1 MISATKP
8 LLSDNVPSRSRCFI
22 PFLGLLFLL
31 SFLFVRR
38 HDFIEKDLGTDWV
51 NEVTKE
57 EQDSTPPLPRPPD
70 VSPPKKS
77 GKAPMRDLPA
87 ESSDQYASQA
97 GFSLAGISASHGA
110 GSPQAGSSASHAAGS
125 PQAGSSASHAG
136 GSPQAG
142 PSGLSPPPMIRRE
155 VSPEISVI
163 GEDMSPEELLV
174 QQRAYEHAQ
183 AAAQARRNPMEWI
196 NRKIGYWCDGVWG
209 VDRKK
214 LTATSRATCQL
225 VARMDPECS
234 DTIYFCSAPEGF
246 YCRCVMK
253 GQVCLEEQWSSA
265 QTICTIQDLV
275 PATVK
280 VAACTDPEFGFEK
293 QVGSCEQVT
302 SYATFSLTMN
312 SNILIPLVI
321 NSVGKCDARVCQKRD
336 TYNCCRPRRKCNP
349 NYVNDVNEGCPAN
362 EIVNPYIGAYCR
374 TYPCTIGD
382 IDTCCV
388 DPNSLWQRTD
398 LMRSQYPRTVPD
410 DSAAPVSPR
419 VTFGYHDLV
428 WLDISQKQEVNGEEW
443 CPLMNFMKTWYKG
456 GWSTPAWLRLSKK
469 GKMLYRPA
477 PKEKLQI
484 QHLPYSPALRMKY
497 PT

>member
-183 AAAQARRNPMEWI
+183 AAAQARRNPST
-196 NRKIGYWCDGVWG
+196 
-209 VDRKK
+209 VDA
-214 LTATSRATCQL
+214 LNVQL
-225 VARMDPECS
+225 KSMYGPE
-234 DTIYFCSAPEGF
+234 AN
-246 YCRCVMK
+246 
-253 GQVCLEEQWSSA
+253 
-265 QTICTIQDLV
+265 
-275 PATVK
+275 TVYDYMK
-280 VAACTDPEFGFEK
+280 VATCTDPEFGFEK

-484 QHLPYSPALRMKY
+484 QQTPIVSRRHHLQSEEERAHSRENMNAEDLQAVAYGMWP
-497 PT
+497 